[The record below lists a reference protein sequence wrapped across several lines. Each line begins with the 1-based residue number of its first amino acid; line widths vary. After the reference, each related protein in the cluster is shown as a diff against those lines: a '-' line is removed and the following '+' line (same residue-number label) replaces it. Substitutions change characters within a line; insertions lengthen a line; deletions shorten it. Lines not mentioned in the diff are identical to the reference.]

1 MSGGFLGDTARTMP
15 DAPARSGH
23 EETENVGLV
32 RRALEAVGRR
42 DYQEASRYFH
52 SDAVWHNTREFPGP
66 STCVGPQEI
75 VDFLAALLDPFD
87 ATSTAMGIERVAESG
102 DHVVVGVHS
111 IGKGKASGLPVDVH
125 WGAVFKMRDRHIS
138 QVDVYGG
145 WGRAHAAAGL
155 DE

>member
-1 MSGGFLGDTARTMP
+1 MGSGFLGDTARTMP
-15 DAPARSGH
+15 DAPARPGH

-32 RRALEAVGRR
+32 RRTLEAVGRR

-87 ATSTAMGIERVAESG
+87 ATGRAMGIERVAESG
-102 DHVVVGVHS
+102 EDVVVGVHS

-138 QVDVYGG
+138 QVDVYGD